1 VCYSSIM
8 GQIIIEIAES
18 GTRTYRIRN
27 EETVKKLIAALER
40 AVARER
46 ETEEDDDILGLW
58 TEPKP
63 FVKKKS
69 V

>member
-1 VCYSSIM
+1 M